1 MRGCC
6 CFPFARK
13 PVTRGSVCAFLIY
26 RRAIN
31 LALANGASAGFGCRR
46 YVGRRMCK

>member
-1 MRGCC
+1 MREWCC
-6 CFPFARK
+6 LPFAHK

-31 LALANGASAGFGCRR
+31 LALANGVSAGLAARR